1 MTLLIM
7 EWLDD
12 DKMTK
17 RFIQGDRK
25 KSIEKAHL
33 ENENKRLTIC
43 ISLHKKDNTMPNENL
58 KSRKSK
64 NYLQKYDS
72 GH

>member
-1 MTLLIM
+1 M
-7 EWLDD
+7 
-12 DKMTK
+12 KAHA
-17 RFIQGDRK
+17 GK

-33 ENENKRLTIC
+33 ENENKRLTTC
-43 ISLHKKDNTMPNENL
+43 ISLNKKDNTMPNENL